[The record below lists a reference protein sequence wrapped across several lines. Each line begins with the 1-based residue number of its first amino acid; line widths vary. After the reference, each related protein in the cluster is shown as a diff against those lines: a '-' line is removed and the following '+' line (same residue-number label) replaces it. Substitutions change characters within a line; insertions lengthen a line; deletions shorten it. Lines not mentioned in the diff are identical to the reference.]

1 MAWKYFQYRLTR
13 KCSLLF
19 NSLLSAVDENSK
31 TWRLFSKYEN
41 FNLCVVWGMFR
52 NEGSFSD
59 FSFLI
64 SHLRLCSL
72 INSTGEKIWRKKRIY
87 LGKSRPISPF
97 RLLWYFFV
105 LLKPQRMRGSQQPER
120 HHKNENFFFT
130 RWPDLYFILSIRR

>member
-13 KCSLLF
+13 KCSLLL

-41 FNLCVVWGMFR
+41 FNLVWGMFR

-97 RLLWYFFV
+97 RLLWYFLFYWNRKGCADHNSPKDIIKTKT
-105 LLKPQRMRGSQQPER
+105 L
-120 HHKNENFFFT
+120 FFLHT
-130 RWPDLYFILSIRR
+130 MTWPIFYTLYP